1 MRMLKIGGIALLGGF
16 SDSYKKPFM
25 LTATGGTDWYGLLTE
40 YSQQKAQVVRF
51 GNSFD

>member
-16 SDSYKKPFM
+16 SDLYEKPFM